1 MKFNQHP
8 RRSRCL
14 PSAWLGA
21 FLGSLLAVSCPS
33 SDYLLADDESV
44 VDQFEDLP
52 QPLVAKTARSESE
65 LDRILATSNY
75 GHARWLLRRDQIAPA
90 LRRFQRAYR
99 YDPNAV
105 DLMREVIPLAA
116 KLNRADV
123 VGRYAV
129 LSAEQ
134 SKADPATLIRLGA
147 LLTEQQDWSGA
158 ERLYRRV
165 FEARRDQPADFS
177 GAMVDLEL
185 GKIYYLLDRPRDSAN
200 AFGRLWSALQ
210 EPEKHGLDDQLIKLL
225 LGKPAQTYQ
234 LMGES
239 MLEAERWDE
248 AAELFRR
255 AFPEPKQAAL
265 LALPLAR
272 VALGKKNARE
282 SLRLLG
288 EYAAADIRDGG
299 SEPYEVLA
307 LAFRDLESDPA
318 VARQRLREQ
327 LGAWHDRFP
336 QNNLLTLAYADA
348 LRAERQFRDA
358 QPLYEQLL
366 KQQRTADVIA
376 ALVELHFAQK
386 QSVELLKLLAE
397 SLARGGTL
405 ESIGTSAQRFKE
417 HPEIARE
424 LVALARDP
432 AKQAAVSVP
441 ATAYAA
447 ALVAV
452 AIKDLDAADELFT
465 RAVKTGSPAAP
476 NVYLVWG
483 TSMLLAEAP
492 AGTARVLREAIER
505 QVSREN
511 EQTFYYYLAGALEMD
526 GKTDEALQAGEAA
539 LKIGEKTPRLAS
551 RVAWI
556 PYHAKRYR
564 EAEVAYRQL
573 LAEYESQPTVPGA
586 NEAVREARLILSNI
600 CVLTE
605 RLPEAEEWL
614 EQVLDENPEDVGA
627 LNDLGYLWADQN
639 KHPQRALAMCR
650 RASAAEPKNRSYR
663 DSLGWALYRVG
674 EFVAAVKELEIAV
687 DDDETDG
694 LIWDHL
700 GDACWQAR
708 QDEAARRAWKKSSD
722 AYERDQ
728 EPEKAKRVSE
738 KSASPPHR

>member
-1 MKFNQHP
+1 MNSNQLP
-8 RRSRCL
+8 IRRRCP
-14 PSAWLGA
+14 PSVWLGA
-21 FLGSLLAVSCPS
+21 VLGMLVAVACLTCG
-33 SDYLLADDESV
+33 YRVVADEPDA
-44 VDQFEDLP
+44 DQFEDLP
-52 QPLVAKTARSESE
+52 QPLVAKTARTEQE

-147 LLTEQQDWSGA
+147 LLTEQQEWSGA
-158 ERLYRRV
+158 ERLYRRL

-185 GKIYYLLDRPRDSAN
+185 GKLYYLLDRPRDSAN
-200 AFGRLWSALQ
+200 AFARLWRALQ
-210 EPEKHGLDDQLIKLL
+210 EPEKHGLDEQLIKLL

-234 LMGES
+234 LMGEA
-239 MLEAERWDE
+239 MLEAQRWDE
-248 AAELFRR
+248 AAELFRQ

-272 VALGKKNARE
+272 VALGKGSPRE
-282 SLRLLG
+282 ALRLLS
-288 EYAAADIRDGG
+288 EYTAADIRDGG
-299 SEPYEVLA
+299 SEPYDVLA
-307 LAFRDLESDPA
+307 QVFRDLESDPA
-318 VARQRLREQ
+318 IARQRLREQ
-327 LGAWHDRFP
+327 LATWHDQFP
-336 QNNLLTLAYADA
+336 QNELLTLAYADV
-348 LRAERQFRDA
+348 LRTERLFRDA

-366 KQQRTADVIA
+366 KKQRASDVIA
-376 ALVELHFAQK
+376 ALVELHIEQK
-386 QSVELLKLLAE
+386 QAVELLKLLAE

-405 ESIGTSAQRFKE
+405 ESIGTSAELFAE
-417 HPEIARE
+417 YPEIART

-432 AKQAAVSVP
+432 ANQPVVADPS
-441 ATAYAA
+441 TAYAA

-465 RAVKTGSPAAP
+465 RTIKNGSPAAP
-476 NVYLVWG
+476 GVYLVWG

-492 AGTARVLREAIER
+492 ARTARVLREAIDR
-505 QVSREN
+505 RISREN

-526 GKTDEALQAGEAA
+526 GKTDEALQAGQAA
-539 LKIGEKTPRLAS
+539 LQAGEKTPRLVS

-564 EAEVAYRQL
+564 EAEVAYRAL
-573 LAEYESQPTVPGA
+573 LTEYESQPTVPGA
-586 NEAVREARLILSNI
+586 VEAVREARLILSNI
-600 CVLTE
+600 CALTE

-614 EQVLDENPEDVGA
+614 EQVLDENPEDIGA
-627 LNDLGYLWADQN
+627 SNDLGYLWADQD

-674 EFVAAVKELEIAV
+674 EFAAAVKELEIAV
-687 DDDETDG
+687 DDEEADG

-708 QDEAARRAWKKSSD
+708 QDDTARRAWQKSSA
-722 AYERDQ
+722 AYNRDR
-728 EPEKAKRVSE
+728 EPEKAKQVSE
-738 KSASPPHR
+738 KSAHPPSR